1 VPGRRALLL
10 LLGTGLG
17 ALFLFLAV
25 RRLDWAGFASEIGRA
40 HLGQVALGLVCL
52 FCYYGVKAERWKH
65 LVAPFARATGRDLQ
79 PAVLAGLAGN
89 YVFPHVGEIARA
101 VLAGRRL
108 GVPVSAL
115 LGSIAIERF
124 FDFLS
129 LLAIVLAVL
138 LPLGGLDDDIRAAS
152 YAAAALS
159 VVLLAGVVLFVLRTE
174 ACINAAQRLLAAF
187 SPRLAGAAAY
197 HLRHARTGLGA
208 IGAPWLLARIF
219 AWSVLQWV
227 AILGCVVFSLRAVD
241 APVSLAGAASVLL
254 LNVIGLTLPAA
265 PGHVGTVQLAFI
277 AGLTPFGVA
286 HAEAFAASVIYNVM
300 MVVPT
305 VILGFPGLR
314 RAGAELRERLTSR

>member
-1 VPGRRALLL
+1 MPGRRTLLL
-10 LLGTGLG
+10 LFGAGLG
-17 ALFLFLAV
+17 ALFLYLAV
-25 RRLDWAGFASEIGRA
+25 RRLDWAAFAAELGRA
-40 HLGQVALGLVCL
+40 HPGQVAMGLVCL

-65 LVAPFARATGRDLQ
+65 LVAPFARTSGRDLQ

-89 YVFPHVGEIARA
+89 YVLPHVGEIARA

-115 LGSIAIERF
+115 LGSIAVERF
-124 FDFLS
+124 FDFFS
-129 LLAIVLAVL
+129 MLAIVLAVL

-152 YAAAALS
+152 YAAAAIS
-159 VVLLAGVVLFVLRTE
+159 AVLLVGVVLFVLRTE
-174 ACINAAQRLLAAF
+174 ACIGAVRRLLGAF
-187 SPRLAGAAAY
+187 SAKLAESAAY

-208 IGAPWLLARIF
+208 IGAPWLLTRIF
-219 AWSVLQWV
+219 AWSVLQWI

-254 LNVIGLTLPAA
+254 LNVIGLTLPTA

-277 AGLTPFGVA
+277 AGLAPFGVA
-286 HAEAFAASVIYNVM
+286 DEEAFAASVIYNVM

-305 VILGFPGLR
+305 VILGFPGLQ
-314 RAGAELRERLTSR
+314 RAGAELRERLTAR